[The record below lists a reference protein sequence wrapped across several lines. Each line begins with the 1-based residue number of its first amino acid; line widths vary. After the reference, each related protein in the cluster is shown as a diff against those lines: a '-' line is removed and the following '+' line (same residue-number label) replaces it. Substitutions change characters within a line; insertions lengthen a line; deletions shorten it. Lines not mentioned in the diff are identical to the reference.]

1 MAKVEGSD
9 WMERKE
15 KNGGWGKGEFK
26 RSSIDLLDGSE
37 KNLYIHQDPA
47 TMKMLRD
54 ASRFPSTGDLGA

>member
-1 MAKVEGSD
+1 
-9 WMERKE
+9 MERKG